1 MAHEASVQALQQ
13 IEQNFQHVIDLLN
26 QADQDVREAKV
37 ANTTFGEAHHFN
49 PPHGHALDDAI
60 SSIENVLGQATSVHN
75 EAMARLREAQAHAA
89 SLEDEAAE
97 SESSQ

>member
-1 MAHEASVQALQQ
+1 MAHEESVQALQQ
-13 IEQNFQHVIDLLN
+13 IEQHFQHLIDLLN
-26 QADQDVREAKV
+26 QADQDVREAKY

-49 PPHGHALDDAI
+49 EAHGHALDDAI
-60 SSIENVLGQATSVHN
+60 SAIEKVVGQATGVHN
-75 EAMARLREAQAHAA
+75 EAMGRLREAQAHAA